1 MATKSTAG
9 SKPAR
14 AKKPAAKTSPKKTAA
29 KKVAAA
35 PAKKPASKKTST
47 TKAAPAPRTE
57 SFRLSRESQSFISSR
72 ITLQTVY
79 WSILAI
85 VILIVGLFIL
95 NVQLDIL
102 ETLDGISEG
111 F

>member
-1 MATKSTAG
+1 MATKSTAA

-14 AKKPAAKTSPKKTAA
+14 AKKPAAKTSPKKTTA

-47 TKAAPAPRTE
+47 KAASAPRTE